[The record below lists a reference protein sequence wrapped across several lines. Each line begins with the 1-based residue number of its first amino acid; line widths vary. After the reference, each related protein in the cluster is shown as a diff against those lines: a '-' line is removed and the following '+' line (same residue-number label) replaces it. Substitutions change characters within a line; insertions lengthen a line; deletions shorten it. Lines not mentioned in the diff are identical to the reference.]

1 MLKREMVKR
10 GWKAMGM
17 KMGIAAAAV
26 IIGLA
31 AAPGTAEAKMEN
43 GSFVSIA
50 GGAVDSISERRD
62 S

>member
-1 MLKREMVKR
+1 MIMLKREMVKR

-31 AAPGTAEAKMEN
+31 AVPGTRC
-43 GSFVSIA
+43 V
-50 GGAVDSISERRD
+50 
-62 S
+62 